1 MNGKGVFLLT
11 FGILD
16 DFRVARLHD
25 CDAGVCGSQIN
36 ANNSTKKL
44 EGAGGGRAYVEKLCD
59 DELSIWRANTVVF
72 FLWVFKSVVNIC
84 CVFNEM
90 SVNN

>member
-1 MNGKGVFLLT
+1 
-11 FGILD
+11 
-16 DFRVARLHD
+16 
-25 CDAGVCGSQIN
+25 
-36 ANNSTKKL
+36 
-44 EGAGGGRAYVEKLCD
+44 LCD

>member
-1 MNGKGVFLLT
+1 MVLAPKMNGKGVFLLT

-16 DFRVARLHD
+16 NFRVARLHD

-72 FLWVFKSVVNIC
+72 FL
-84 CVFNEM
+84 
-90 SVNN
+90 